1 MSKKINV
8 LAAIIL
14 TLCLLTVGSYADAKS
29 KAEVARE
36 RAEVNQLSETAL
48 ENLCRENP
56 GARRVIKN
64 CYAYATLSSSSVK
77 VLVLGSAHG
86 RGLAVNNKTG
96 EKVYLHMKGL
106 NAGLG
111 VAAKEYDMI
120 FLIDNKGAW
129 DSFVAGKTRFSGSA
143 SATASD
149 GVNGGSYEGA
159 AYVADG
165 VWMYQMTKKGLALEA
180 SIGGTKIYAD
190 KELNQY

>member
-1 MSKKINV
+1 M
-8 LAAIIL
+8 
-14 TLCLLTVGSYADAKS
+14 G
-29 KAEVARE
+29 
-36 RAEVNQLSETAL
+36 QLS
-48 ENLCRENP
+48 NLWVWMYWTEYLCWILRCR
-56 GARRVIKN
+56 RK
-64 CYAYATLSSSSVK
+64 L
-77 VLVLGSAHG
+77 
-86 RGLAVNNKTG
+86 
-96 EKVYLHMKGL
+96 
-106 NAGLG
+106 
-111 VAAKEYDMI
+111 I

-180 SIGGTKIYAD
+180 SIGGTKIYPD